1 MEKALNY
8 SFKRRSASYM
18 EWLYYVIK
26 SEYYYKTDSVIIP
39 SETKRQ
45 QHF

>member
-8 SFKRRSASYM
+8 SFERRSANYL

-26 SEYYYKTDSVIIP
+26 SENYHKSDSIIVP
-39 SETKRQ
+39 LETKRQ